1 MKVKKQNKK
10 LMLAEGHELPEL
22 AILFNEI
29 SSVDSFIEK
38 LKNAYEEN
46 RKEFLKYIDTIS
58 KQSLE

>member
-1 MKVKKQNKK
+1 
-10 LMLAEGHELPEL
+10 MLAEGHDLPEL
-22 AILFNEI
+22 AILFNEL